1 MNEIN
6 TTNKKEEKNNL
17 ENIIKDNKL
26 SQDKNDYLN
35 EVLYFSI
42 NKESK

>member
-17 ENIIKDNKL
+17 EINIKDNKL

-35 EVLYFSI
+35 EILYFSI
-42 NKESK
+42 NQDSK

>member
-6 TTNKKEEKNNL
+6 TTKKKKKKNNL
-17 ENIIKDNKL
+17 EINIKDNKL

-42 NKESK
+42 NQESK

>member
-17 ENIIKDNKL
+17 EINIKDNKL
-26 SQDKNDYLN
+26 SKDKNDYLN
-35 EVLYFSI
+35 EVL
-42 NKESK
+42 

>member
-17 ENIIKDNKL
+17 EINIKDNKL

-42 NKESK
+42 NQESK

>member
-6 TTNKKEEKNNL
+6 TTNKKEEKNKL
-17 ENIIKDNKL
+17 ENNIKDNKL

-42 NKESK
+42 NQESK